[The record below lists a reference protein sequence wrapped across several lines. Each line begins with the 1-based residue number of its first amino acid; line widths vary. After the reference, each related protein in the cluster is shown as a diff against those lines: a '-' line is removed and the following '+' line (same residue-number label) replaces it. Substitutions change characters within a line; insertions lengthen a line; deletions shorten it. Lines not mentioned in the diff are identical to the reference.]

1 MAIYNLLDVLRCV
14 DPQEEAVGVV
24 DYPRPVRKPSWRR
37 VLGGKQIGEVWS
49 KRVPNRWVYT
59 GGFQKVY
66 THFKFDGKIDDQP
79 AHFGIHFQTS
89 CWENRPVSGRRFK
102 SKWMTS
108 ELNVD
113 EEITAFGPSLPSE
126 AKSLVHRQWRW
137 ARICSWLHIFF
148 DGFMVNQN

>member
-24 DYPRPVRKPSWRR
+24 DYPRPVRKPSWR
-37 VLGGKQIGEVWS
+37 VVGVKPIWEVWS

-59 GGFQKVY
+59 GGYFQKVY
-66 THFKFDGKIDDQP
+66 THSRFWDPF
-79 AHFGIHFQTS
+79 
-89 CWENRPVSGRRFK
+89 ENRHILENWPVSARRFK

-113 EEITAFGPSLPSE
+113 EETTAFGPSLPSE
-126 AKSLVHRQWRW
+126 AK
-137 ARICSWLHIFF
+137 
-148 DGFMVNQN
+148 